1 MRKCSLLFLLIIMAL
16 PLYGCINTSPII
28 PDGKWYSEDPNM
40 YIEFGVLPS
49 EEISGIATPETNMG
63 EIYYEDGSSLK
74 IEFAYLH
81 GDFHLYKSNSDIY
94 EEVFSGTYKLK
105 DDILILY
112 VNDGQEIQLKRQE

>member
-1 MRKCSLLFLLIIMAL
+1 
-16 PLYGCINTSPII
+16 
-28 PDGKWYSEDPNM
+28 
-40 YIEFGVLPS
+40 
-49 EEISGIATPETNMG
+49 MG